1 MAVAVTRDLTVQVLE
16 DVNAAKLSDR
26 QQALRAAIQRGE
38 PKSLG
43 VSQVMLGLMIISYSI
58 PLHLR
63 PSSIIEYTEVIKLG
77 VPWWSGLIFITA
89 GAVAIILDKHCTI
102 KILQICLIVSI
113 LSMVLSIVALI
124 IYIVDLKMNPVS
136 ECVKQEYG
144 QCDDKHYAMNLS
156 KGMKSALLLFT
167 LTQTIISAVV
177 CFLLYRQRQ
186 NFGLYATLNEGAP
199 STPTTLI
206 PPELN

>member
-16 DVNAAKLSDR
+16 DVNAAKLTDR

-43 VSQVMLGLMIISYSI
+43 VSQVMLGLMIIFYSI

-63 PSSIIEYTEVIKLG
+63 SSSIIEYTEVIRLG

-89 GAVAIILDKHCTI
+89 GAVAIFLDKHCNM
-102 KILQICLIVSI
+102 KILQVCLIVSM
-113 LSMVLSIVALI
+113 LSVALSIVALI
-124 IYIVDLKMNPVS
+124 IYIVDFKKNPVS
-136 ECVKQEYG
+136 ECIKQEYED
-144 QCDDKHYAMNLS
+144 CDDKHYALNLS

-167 LTQTIISAVV
+167 LTQTIISAIV
-177 CFLLYRQRQ
+177 CFLLYRQRR
-186 NFGLYATLNEGAP
+186 NFGQYATLNEGAP
-199 STPTTLI
+199 SSPTTVI